1 MRILA
6 LNLFLRP
13 PGVCNNGDDFKDE
26 RLDDF
31 LALISSYDV
40 VCLEEVFS
48 LGTNRPRR
56 LIKAAQELGFKYSA
70 RPRQPLFFLVDSGL
84 VILSK
89 KRILLSD
96 AVVLPRGTIK
106 GADALASKSV
116 LYALIEGTDGT
127 PSSRFHLFSTHL
139 QATYP
144 EVGCPVPER
153 YVAIR
158 KQQLA
163 CLSAFVQSKR
173 RGNDLPV
180 ILAGDFNI
188 NSRAHHEHSP
198 TACPPPPAGDHPQ
211 EPARAAAAPGESRE
225 YLDLLRAV
233 DPAGH
238 VRDLLKE
245 DNGGQHPVTFGD
257 AVQARPAPL
266 RPVPP
271 RRPVPPARG
280 ARSRASQ
287 DYPGGPLLPRETA
300 LTHEDDLVT
309 MQSIDYIF
317 YIPPLCELVPGLD
330 AAHRHAHVRPVA
342 GTARVEPFFV
352 ARRPY
357 SQLSDHYGVECTFAL
372 TAPPPLAAPPRALKA
387 PALELDITDVPSA
400 SPPPAPGA
408 PLPPA
413 AASAAPGPP
422 AGEQEAAH
430 ANARHVHRPTFVFAD
445 SLEALH
451 AAMQGTELPAHDKP
465 RAPAAAPA
473 GPRRPSLLA
482 APAAT

>member
-198 TACPPPPAGDHPQ
+198 TGLSPRHPPAITRKNPHAPPPP
-211 EPARAAAAPGESRE
+211 PGESRE

-357 SQLSDHYGVECTFAL
+357 SQLSDHYGVECT
-372 TAPPPLAAPPRALKA
+372 PRPSSSTSRTCPR
-387 PALELDITDVPSA
+387 PARR
-400 SPPPAPGA
+400 PPPAPRCPGCGFGG
-408 PLPPA
+408 
-413 AASAAPGPP
+413 PGP
-422 AGEQEAAH
+422 AGGEQEAAH